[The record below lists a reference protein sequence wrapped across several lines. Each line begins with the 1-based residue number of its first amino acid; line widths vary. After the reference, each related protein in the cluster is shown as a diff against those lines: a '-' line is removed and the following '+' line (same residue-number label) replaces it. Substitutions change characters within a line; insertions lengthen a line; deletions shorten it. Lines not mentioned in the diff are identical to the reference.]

1 MICIVYIYSIDA
13 TQTSLLQLFVGV
25 AEDIGCCLF
34 FQRSK
39 EDDYLCQ
46 FAIYRSE
53 VVSWKIIIPMYFYW
67 KINVGR
73 IDCSNTSPRFELR
86 AFPIHISAILLVSF
100 SEDDVEVGLDDL
112 QLNTVLTTDV

>member
-1 MICIVYIYSIDA
+1 MV
-13 TQTSLLQLFVGV
+13 VG
-25 AEDIGCCLF
+25 C